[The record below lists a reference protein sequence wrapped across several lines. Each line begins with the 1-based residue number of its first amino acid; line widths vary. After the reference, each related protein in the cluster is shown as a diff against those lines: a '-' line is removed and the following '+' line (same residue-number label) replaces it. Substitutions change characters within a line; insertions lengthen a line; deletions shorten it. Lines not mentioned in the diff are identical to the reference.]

1 LKNVQI
7 QADEISPLS
16 LVPKRDII
24 ENDTNEYSEII
35 HVAFFPFY
43 QLIVPLKLPYNLKLR
58 TFVVRSNLKFEFVII
73 CYENITLTTDLR
85 LI

>member
-24 ENDTNEYSEII
+24 ENDTNKYSEAI

-58 TFVVRSNLKFEFVII
+58 TFVVRSNLKSFAII
-73 CYENITLTTDLR
+73 CYKNITLTTDLR